1 MFYTRF
7 ARAVLIVQT
16 LVWAGLALAYWFR
29 PYEMTNASGV
39 LLMDSASVTETQVF
53 YGGLQFGLALF
64 AGFAVFRPQLVRA
77 ALLLIVFLQLSTA
90 SVRLIGALL
99 ADAGEANFD
108 WYSQLYKIVIAILA
122 IVALRLLDRW
132 NRMLD
137 ERYGDYEDD

>member
-64 AGFAVFRPQLVRA
+64 TGFAVFRPQLVRA

>member
-64 AGFAVFRPQLVRA
+64 TGFAVFRPQLVRA

-137 ERYGDYEDD
+137 ESYGDYEDD

>member
-7 ARAVLIVQT
+7 ARAVLVVQT

-64 AGFAVFRPQLVRA
+64 TGFAVFRPHLVRA

>member
-7 ARAVLIVQT
+7 ARAVLVVQT

-39 LLMDSASVTETQVF
+39 LLMDSASVTEIQVF

-64 AGFAVFRPQLVRA
+64 TGFAVFRPHLVRA

>member
-1 MFYTRF
+1 MFHTRF

-64 AGFAVFRPQLVRA
+64 TGFAVFRPQLVRA

>member
-7 ARAVLIVQT
+7 ARAVLIVQA

-64 AGFAVFRPQLVRA
+64 TGFAVFRPQLVRA

>member
-39 LLMDSASVTETQVF
+39 LLMDSVSVTETQVF

-64 AGFAVFRPQLVRA
+64 TGFAVFRPQLVRA

>member
-64 AGFAVFRPQLVRA
+64 TGFAVFRPQLVRA

-122 IVALRLLDRW
+122 VVALRLLDRW

>member
-64 AGFAVFRPQLVRA
+64 TGFAVFRPQLVRA

-132 NRMLD
+132 NHMLD

>member
-1 MFYTRF
+1 
-7 ARAVLIVQT
+7 
-16 LVWAGLALAYWFR
+16 
-29 PYEMTNASGV
+29 
-39 LLMDSASVTETQVF
+39 MDSASVTETQVF

-64 AGFAVFRPQLVRA
+64 TGFAVFRPQLVRA

>member
-64 AGFAVFRPQLVRA
+64 TGFAVFRPQLVRA

-99 ADAGEANFD
+99 ADADEANFD

>member
-7 ARAVLIVQT
+7 ARAVLIAQT

-64 AGFAVFRPQLVRA
+64 TGFAVFRPQLVRA